1 MLSYVFYSLGYM
13 WIWKVGDNVWIWQ
26 ILSQTRPC
34 DCSKGKDNNVQVRRQ
49 YAHILVSDTIWL
61 SFILV
66 WFFRL
71 FHLPICPLQLF
82 LWVLKFQMSYT
93 PKVTSLVSH
102 WTSSSIFSPPLLPL
116 IVSYTF
122 FVGSFSHGF
131 TYSGHPVS
139 CAVAIETLK
148 IYKYASLIILK
159 IVFD

>member
-1 MLSYVFYSLGYM
+1 M
-13 WIWKVGDNVWIWQ
+13 WIWKVGDNVWMWQ

-122 FVGSFSHGF
+122 FCRFLFSWIHLFWASSFMC
-131 TYSGHPVS
+131 S
-139 CAVAIETLK
+139 CNWNTQDLQVCFPYNLK
-148 IYKYASLIILK
+148 NCFRLNKVTK
-159 IVFD
+159 IS